1 MKRIRESD
9 INFIVNPKLINLS
22 NFNIKF
28 YTVNRDVYIEKSQD
42 DLRSGSTENE
52 YVLKLDWLYLKQL
65 GEGILQFNCINNYED
80 SGFID
85 LEFNE
90 SVHITTEYFIDS
102 SKEINYDE
110 LIADLDLRLNE
121 EIDRAT
127 NEYREIYATINSV
140 NSGLTTAIE
149 AEENRAETRETA
161 LNDAL
166 ETVSGNLETYIIDNN
181 LALQNEIARATSAE
195 TQLNETKLD
204 ISTYQQDELVI
215 SAALNDLQTNKADK
229 TALSEVSNHL
239 ADLETSLENG
249 ISCGDY
255 A

>member
-1 MKRIRESD
+1 MKRVRESD

-28 YTVNRDVYIEKSQD
+28 YTVNRDVYIEKSQE

-52 YVLKLDWLYLKQL
+52 YVLKLDWQYLKQL
-65 GEGILQFNCINNYED
+65 GEGILLFNCINNYED

-85 LEFNE
+85 SEFNE
-90 SVHITTEYFIDS
+90 SVYRTTEYFIDS

-121 EIDRAT
+121 V
-127 NEYREIYATINSV
+127 S
-140 NSGLTTAIE
+140 SHLT
-149 AEENRAETRETA
+149 
-161 LNDAL
+161 
-166 ETVSGNLETYIIDNN
+166 
-181 LALQNEIARATSAE
+181 
-195 TQLNETKLD
+195 
-204 ISTYQQDELVI
+204 
-215 SAALNDLQTNKADK
+215 
-229 TALSEVSNHL
+229 
-239 ADLETSLENG
+239 DLETELENG